1 MFKGASIFMTKNSQ
15 IFLEQQVNL
24 TMRATTM
31 TVALVLWEKGHWQ
44 HFRDQSP
51 ESECIYVSCDKK
63 TDDGETK
70 FKKGDDV

>member
-31 TVALVLWEKGHWQ
+31 TVALVLWEEGHWY
-44 HFRDQSP
+44 HFRGQSP
-51 ESECIYVSCDKK
+51 ESECI
-63 TDDGETK
+63 
-70 FKKGDDV
+70 